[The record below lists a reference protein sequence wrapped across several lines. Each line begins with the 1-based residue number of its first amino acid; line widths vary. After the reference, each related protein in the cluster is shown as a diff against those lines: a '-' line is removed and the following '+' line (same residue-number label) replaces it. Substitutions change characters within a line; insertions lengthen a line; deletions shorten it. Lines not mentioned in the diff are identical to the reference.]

1 VLLCALLVWALH
13 RFGAVE
19 TDTLLFLFLF
29 MVVPAGLAVASFRA
43 LPFGDWRDVPL
54 VVAGLGLLAGAAF
67 LPELEGKGFV
77 LAATGW
83 ITLLVTLWTAG
94 RGVESARRLVW
105 FLTGVG
111 WLEAGYGFVQSIGGV
126 DYIGS
131 HFRDIGPIATGTLIH
146 YNHYAGLLNMLF
158 ALSAGVVLGGRATT
172 RRERFAAGE
181 RGARTW
187 LAILGCAS
195 MGLAV
200 LLSRSRGGSVTLV
213 VTAVFLAAMVFAA
226 GRRDRRLR
234 GAARAGPI
242 LILTVVGLG
251 FAFGIDK
258 LVARFEDVDENNR
271 MVIYQDTLR
280 MIGDHPLGV
289 GPGMYAWRIL
299 PYESL
304 GSTHHY
310 GHAHNDYLEVAAE
323 WGIGVAILFWG
334 MVAWRFWRTVR
345 GFFEATDAWTRGL
358 CLGAAGAIL
367 SILVHSVVDFNL
379 QIPSN
384 LMVFAMIV
392 GLSWTA
398 ARGGGA
404 ARQRATVHPIR
415 TPS

>member
-1 VLLCALLVWALH
+1 VLLCALLVWALF

-19 TDTLLFLFLF
+19 TDALLFLILFL
-29 MVVPAGLAVASFRA
+29 VVSAGLAVASFRA
-43 LPFGDWRDVPL
+43 LPFGDWRDLPL
-54 VVAGLGLLAGAAF
+54 VVVGLGVLGGAAF
-67 LPELEGKGFV
+67 LPELQGKGFV

-94 RGVESARRLVW
+94 RGVESARALVW

-111 WLEAGYGFVQSIGGV
+111 GLEAGYGFVQSIGGV

-131 HFRDIGPIATGTLIH
+131 HFRGIGPIATGTLVH

-158 ALSAGVVLGGRATT
+158 ALSAGVVLGGRPTT
-172 RRERFAAGE
+172 RRERSTAGE
-181 RGARTW
+181 RGARAW

-200 LLSRSRGGSVTLV
+200 LLSRSRGGSVTFV
-213 VTAVFLAAMVFAA
+213 VTAVFLAAMLFAA

-251 FAFGIDK
+251 LAFGIDK
-258 LVARFEDVDENNR
+258 LLTRFEDVEQNNR
-271 MVIYQDTLR
+271 RVIWADTLK
-280 MIGDHPLGV
+280 MIGDHPLGI
-289 GPGMYAWRIL
+289 GPGMYPWRML
-299 PYESL
+299 SYESL
-304 GSTHHY
+304 GSTDHY

-323 WGIGVAILFWG
+323 WGVAVAILFWA
-334 MVAWRFWRTVR
+334 MLFWRFWRTVR
-345 GFFEATDAWTRGL
+345 GFFEASDAWTRGL
-358 CLGAAGAIL
+358 CLGCAGAIL
-367 SILVHSVVDFNL
+367 SILVHSIVDFNL

-404 ARQRATVHPIR
+404 AGRRATVHPIR
-415 TPS
+415 TPA